1 MINYGGIIHE
11 IDITRGSKDTANP
24 YFINCCGYIK
34 IKSTSISLI
43 RRRVDYYLIYLV
55 NGVGHYKI
63 GDTYQTI
70 QRGNIIMYKPL
81 EEQDYYYVGNEQ
93 AELYWIH
100 FTGNA
105 VEELIKNL
113 GLLDKHIYQI
123 GIQTECI
130 QLFQKIIHEINIKN
144 PAYHSLCISYLIQLL
159 SLFSRKALLQSKGER
174 VFKNSDIESVI
185 KKMHLEYQEDHSI
198 GYYADSCNLSIYQF
212 IRKFQKS
219 MQMSPARYI
228 EKIRVDKGK
237 ELLSDTDL
245 TISDISSVI
254 GFNDPFYFSKVFKKN
269 TGLNPMAFR
278 KMKKITL

>member
-1 MINYGGIIHE
+1 MV
-11 IDITRGSKDTANP
+11 TP

-55 NGVGHYKI
+55 NGVGHYRI
-63 GDTYQTI
+63 GDEYQTV
-70 QRGNIIMYKPL
+70 QSGNIILYKSL
-81 EEQDYYYVGNEQ
+81 EDQDYYYIGEEK

-105 VEELIKNL
+105 VEQQLISL
-113 GLLDKHIYQI
+113 GLGDKHIYQV

-130 QLFQKIIHEINIKN
+130 QLFERMIHEINIKN
-144 PAYHSLCISYLIQLL
+144 PAYHSLCISYLLQIL
-159 SLFSRKALLQSKGER
+159 SLFSREALLNSKGQR
-174 VFKNSDIESVI
+174 VFKNSDIEDVI
-185 KKMHLEYQEDHSI
+185 KKMHLEYQQDHSI

-219 MQMSPARYI
+219 MQLSPARYI

-245 TISDISSVI
+245 TISEISNVI
-254 GFNDPFYFSKVFKKN
+254 GFNDPFYFSKVFKKS
-269 TGLNPMAFR
+269 TGLNPLAFR
-278 KMKKITL
+278 KMKKIPFV